1 MAIQPARRRVR
12 VVRRGPVRR
21 RSRHVAETR
30 CHWTIA
36 PVRPNV
42 CQRPTTVR
50 YRAAVGIAN
59 HGADGASAI
68 CENGRLRFAVT
79 RVATA
84 GRRRRRPVLLV
95 SHRVPCGIGI
105 GVGAQIGWRRA
116 HGGGHRKSP
125 RSSAKPRSPAFWNY
139 TARASAYRVSRPS
152 IPMSRAPNWLSSERD
167 IAWGG
172 VKSTSRNGVGW
183 SGSVEAACGRWISLI
198 PPT

>member
-30 CHWTIA
+30 CHWMIA

-42 CQRPTTVR
+42 CQRPTIASDG
-50 YRAAVGIAN
+50 AAVGIAN

-68 CENGRLRFAVT
+68 SENGRLRFAVT

-95 SHRVPCGIGI
+95 SHRAPCGIGI
-105 GVGAQIGWRRA
+105 EVGAQIGWRRVR
-116 HGGGHRKSP
+116 GGGRRRSP
-125 RSSAKPRSPAFWNY
+125 RSSAKPRSPAFWNC

-152 IPMSRAPNWLSSERD
+152 IPMSRAPNWLSSKRN
-167 IAWGG
+167 IVPSGS
-172 VKSTSRNGVGW
+172 KSMSRNGVGW
-183 SGSVEAACGRWISLI
+183 SGSAEAARGRWISLI
-198 PPT
+198 PST